1 MHTSPRRLISRPEQ
15 VRLLSSPARQ
25 EIVDTLASL
34 GGAASTAELAEQLG
48 RPADGLYYHLRE
60 LVAGDLLTEVMEVGG
75 ERVFRLAGEGAGP
88 ARLVYN
94 LGPHG
99 NANELARF
107 ARSLLQVAQQ
117 DFEAAIEVEEV
128 VTAGKKRELWVSRNK
143 GWLSDRDLQE
153 VNVLLE
159 RLSELTSQPK
169 AEGRN
174 RLASLAFALAP
185 TKAQPKRRGTQG
197 ASPSK

>member
-1 MHTSPRRLISRPEQ
+1 MRTSPRHLVSRPEQ
-15 VRLLSSPARQ
+15 VRLLSSPVRQ

-60 LVAGDLLTEVMEVGG
+60 LVAGDLLTEVMEAGG

-88 ARLVYN
+88 VRLVYD
-94 LGPHG
+94 LAPRG
-99 NANELARF
+99 NADELARF

-117 DFEAAIEVEEV
+117 DFEAALEVEGVITE
-128 VTAGKKRELWVSRNK
+128 GKKRELWVSRNK

-159 RLSELTSQPK
+159 RLSELTSQPR

-174 RLASLAFALAP
+174 RLTSLAFALAP
-185 TKAQPKRRGTQG
+185 TKAQPKRRGTRE
-197 ASPSK
+197 AKARK

>member
-1 MHTSPRRLISRPEQ
+1 MRTSPRHLISRPEQ
-15 VRLLSSPARQ
+15 VRLLSSSVRQ

-34 GGAASTAELAEQLG
+34 GGTASTAELAEQLG

-60 LVAGDLLTEVMEVGG
+60 LVAGDLLTEVAEIGG

-88 ARLVYN
+88 VRLVYD
-94 LGPHG
+94 LSRHG
-99 NANELARF
+99 NADELARF

-117 DFEAAIEVEEV
+117 DFEAALKADGV
-128 VTAGKKRELWVSRNK
+128 VTEGKRRELWVSRNK
-143 GWLSDRDLQE
+143 GWLSDDDIQE

-159 RLSELTSQPK
+159 RLSALTSQPK

-185 TKAQPKRRGTQG
+185 TKPQPKRRGTQSANAG
-197 ASPSK
+197 K

>member
-1 MHTSPRRLISRPEQ
+1 M
-15 VRLLSSPARQ
+15 RQ

-34 GGAASTAELAEQLG
+34 GGAASTAELADQLG

-60 LVAGDLLTEVMEVGG
+60 LVAGDLLTEVAEVGG
-75 ERVFRLAGEGAGP
+75 ERVFRLAGEGGGP
-88 ARLVYN
+88 VRLVYN

-99 NANELARF
+99 NADELARF

-117 DFEAAIEVEEV
+117 DFEAALKADGV
-128 VTAGKKRELWVSRNK
+128 VTEGKRRELWVSRNK
-143 GWLSDRDLQE
+143 GWLSDGDIQE

-174 RLASLAFALAP
+174 RLASLAFAFAP
-185 TKAQPKRRGTQG
+185 TKPQPKRRGT
-197 ASPSK
+197 

>member
-1 MHTSPRRLISRPEQ
+1 MRTSPRHLVSRPEQ
-15 VRLLSSPARQ
+15 VRLLSSPVRQ

-60 LVAGDLLTEVMEVGG
+60 LVAGDLLTEVMEAGG

-88 ARLVYN
+88 VRLVYD
-94 LGPHG
+94 LAPHG
-99 NANELARF
+99 NADELARF

-117 DFEAAIEVEEV
+117 DFEAALEVEGM
-128 VTAGKKRELWVSRNK
+128 VTEGKKRELWVSRNK

-159 RLSELTSQPK
+159 RLSELTSQPR

-174 RLASLAFALAP
+174 RLTSLAFALAP

-197 ASPSK
+197 AKARK